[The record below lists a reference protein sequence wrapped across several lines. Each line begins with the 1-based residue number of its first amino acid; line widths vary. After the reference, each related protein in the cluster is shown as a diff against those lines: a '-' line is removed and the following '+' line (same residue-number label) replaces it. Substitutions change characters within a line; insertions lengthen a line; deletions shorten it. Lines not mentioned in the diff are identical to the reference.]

1 MTNGFSKKIEIE
13 KLIDSIKQLSYSNH
27 ILFSAASNAIEKFRE
42 IDYANQRYYADFLEG
57 LLLVALNRWI
67 LEMKSLDNHTSD
79 PNAVH

>member
-1 MTNGFSKKIEIE
+1 MTDGYSKKIEIE

-27 ILFSAASNAIEKFRE
+27 ILFSAAANAIDKFKE
-42 IDYANQRYYADFLEG
+42 LDYAAQRYYADILEG
-57 LLLVALNRWI
+57 LMIVALNSWI